1 MKLTLLEKAPSG
13 YPAADFRINIEELV
27 IIKGLMNQANIHT
40 PATDQTR
47 HTRQRIKSM
56 LRRLNS
62 QEVDNWLKANQIKP
76 Q

>member
-27 IIKGLMNQANIHT
+27 IIKGLLKQAHIYT
-40 PATDQTR
+40 PDTDQTR
-47 HTRQRIKSM
+47 PTLQRIKSM

-62 QEVDNWLKANQIKP
+62 QEVDNWLKANQIHS